1 MRKSTRVLTTAFL
14 TGLFLAGPV
23 LAEDLNDPE
32 EILTARHGYMLL
44 MANQLAPLGAM
55 AKGETPYDAAAA
67 TKAASSLAA
76 LAAVDTSMLWVA
88 GTETGVLDDSDMLP
102 EAVSDSAGRDTR
114 FAELKTAADAL
125 SAAAGTDLDSM
136 KAAMGGVGAACG
148 ACHKAYRKAE

>member
-1 MRKSTRVLTTAFL
+1 MRKPTRVLTTALFA
-14 TGLFLAGPV
+14 GLLLAGPV

-55 AKGETPYDAAAA
+55 AKGDAPYDAAAA
-67 TKAASSLAA
+67 AKAAASLAA
-76 LAAVDTSMLWVA
+76 LASVDTSMLWIA
-88 GTETGVLDDSDMLP
+88 GTETGVLEDSDMLP

-114 FAELKTAADAL
+114 FAELKTAAESLA
-125 SAAAGTDLDSM
+125 AAAGTDQDSL

-148 ACHKAYRKAE
+148 ACHKAYRKAD